1 MLWFRRPDALIPTL
15 SLLGYLLLAYP
26 LALNVCYH
34 NVHHQKP
41 SEPWYRLPAGADGV
55 SFLVGV

>member
-1 MLWFRRPDALIPTL
+1 MLWFRRPDALVPTL

-26 LALNVCYH
+26 M
-34 NVHHQKP
+34 
-41 SEPWYRLPAGADGV
+41 AGADGV